1 MSRVRRRGREH
12 TGLQTLRRLLGPCDQ
27 WAPPSFPTALRFSAH
42 CSMLTKKVLFINLG
56 LAILFECCNF
66 KTMLCPLEEMYSQ
79 LMQSAACQLTEI
91 PSGKREQ
98 VIERGRNDMEGSKL
112 KKKYFPNKTFLFSV
126 LFSQKR
132 WHKSGHLIL
141 SHILNV

>member
-98 VIERGRNDMEGSKL
+98 GRDLLILQE
-112 KKKYFPNKTFLFSV
+112 SV
-126 LFSQKR
+126 LGKKR
-132 WHKSGHLIL
+132 QVNYPVASVLL
-141 SHILNV
+141 V